1 MLMFACNGSCSG
13 FALRSPSRF
22 QFVKNAFHPLQF
34 VQFPDRIGCAR
45 PRSNMVHCVAYKLHM
60 LQRHSEGSEETSSP
74 VTVGETTD
82 VVHVGIGLI
91 GLVGQNEGRTA
102 LVCPGCCANS
112 PLFLVISVGVND
124 EWNSS
129 SHRLMKMVAAVK
141 VGHHTQ
147 HIDLAK
153 ACPNRSV
160 SGKEDG
166 FFWPIAIQIFFHNG
180 RPNQHHI
187 LCFLKLMHQRS
198 QRLPSPIGRPAQGLS
213 MGVLIA
219 CFSQTFGAVDI
230 GGVSPTVVR
239 PHLVLNRDQGC
250 IAEGSHDALGAGQG
264 QESDPEVELH
274 NPWPSPPTMPVP
286 QTPPPLA
293 DEVTLARYPFLPQA
307 SDWIRNMAVRHGIDL
322 NELLEGPWMEQARQ
336 RARIRLIDSVQSK
349 EGVQVVGGDIHTE
362 EGRLIEAFSFYYAR
376 LVMCASED
384 ERLIARW
391 AQAEAARAEQLLIQ
405 DAANLPSVARTY
417 LTEVEETTGR
427 AASSSA
433 TSGMNM
439 RQLRQTSFSEWR
451 VGLADFIEICPKITG
466 SRWRLPNVD
475 VEKGWVKLHGE
486 RQYASSA
493 KLARLL
499 RERIKAGIEAEALE
513 KMAEVT
519 TDLAVRLAEPVG
531 MVRNLMANKAS
542 EAIAL
547 VGAEESDWPP
557 CMQKIIADLAGGVN
571 VNHFGRLFLAS
582 MSATLALPEESCVN
596 FFRGAPDFSE
606 ATTSYQVQHVY
617 QHEYTPA
624 GCGKLKVN
632 HNCPVLPGDNR
643 TCDQPWMDH
652 PLKYIRATQRWKRLT
667 DRSDAPSSTPKSEE
681 KEATSTDEA

>member
-1 MLMFACNGSCSG
+1 
-13 FALRSPSRF
+13 
-22 QFVKNAFHPLQF
+22 
-34 VQFPDRIGCAR
+34 
-45 PRSNMVHCVAYKLHM
+45 
-60 LQRHSEGSEETSSP
+60 
-74 VTVGETTD
+74 
-82 VVHVGIGLI
+82 
-91 GLVGQNEGRTA
+91 
-102 LVCPGCCANS
+102 
-112 PLFLVISVGVND
+112 
-124 EWNSS
+124 
-129 SHRLMKMVAAVK
+129 
-141 VGHHTQ
+141 
-147 HIDLAK
+147 
-153 ACPNRSV
+153 
-160 SGKEDG
+160 
-166 FFWPIAIQIFFHNG
+166 
-180 RPNQHHI
+180 
-187 LCFLKLMHQRS
+187 
-198 QRLPSPIGRPAQGLS
+198 
-213 MGVLIA
+213 
-219 CFSQTFGAVDI
+219 
-230 GGVSPTVVR
+230 
-239 PHLVLNRDQGC
+239 
-250 IAEGSHDALGAGQG
+250 
-264 QESDPEVELH
+264 
-274 NPWPSPPTMPVP
+274 MPVP
-286 QTPPPLA
+286 TTPPPLA

-307 SDWIRNMAVRHGIDL
+307 SDWIRTMAVRHSIDL
-322 NELLEGPWMEQARQ
+322 NELLEGAWMEQARQ

-405 DAANLPSVARTY
+405 DTSNLPAVAKTY
-417 LTEVEETTGR
+417 LTEVEQTSTTSPTR
-427 AASSSA
+427 SA
-433 TSGMNM
+433 PSGMGM
-439 RQLRQTSFSEWR
+439 HQLRQRPSDEWR

-466 SRWRLPNVD
+466 HRWRLPNVD
-475 VEKGWVKLHGE
+475 IERGWVKLHGE

-499 RERIKAGIEAEALE
+499 RERIKAAIQAETLE

-531 MVRNLMANKAS
+531 MVRNLMANKTS

-582 MSATLALPEESCVN
+582 ISATLALPQESCVG

-606 ATTSYQVQHVY
+606 STTTYQVQHVY

-643 TCDQPWMDH
+643 TCDQSWMDH

-667 DRSDAPSSTPKSEE
+667 ERPATNEPTDTEQPPKS
-681 KEATSTDEA
+681 DH

>member
-1 MLMFACNGSCSG
+1 
-13 FALRSPSRF
+13 
-22 QFVKNAFHPLQF
+22 
-34 VQFPDRIGCAR
+34 
-45 PRSNMVHCVAYKLHM
+45 
-60 LQRHSEGSEETSSP
+60 
-74 VTVGETTD
+74 
-82 VVHVGIGLI
+82 
-91 GLVGQNEGRTA
+91 
-102 LVCPGCCANS
+102 
-112 PLFLVISVGVND
+112 
-124 EWNSS
+124 
-129 SHRLMKMVAAVK
+129 
-141 VGHHTQ
+141 
-147 HIDLAK
+147 
-153 ACPNRSV
+153 
-160 SGKEDG
+160 
-166 FFWPIAIQIFFHNG
+166 
-180 RPNQHHI
+180 
-187 LCFLKLMHQRS
+187 
-198 QRLPSPIGRPAQGLS
+198 
-213 MGVLIA
+213 
-219 CFSQTFGAVDI
+219 
-230 GGVSPTVVR
+230 
-239 PHLVLNRDQGC
+239 
-250 IAEGSHDALGAGQG
+250 
-264 QESDPEVELH
+264 
-274 NPWPSPPTMPVP
+274 MPVP
-286 QTPPPLA
+286 ATPPSLA

-307 SDWIRNMAVRHGIDL
+307 SDWIRTMAVHHGIDL
-322 NELLEGPWMEQARQ
+322 KELLEGPWMEQARQ

-405 DAANLPSVARTY
+405 DTANLPLVARTY
-417 LTEVEETTGR
+417 LTQVEQTR
-427 AASSSA
+427 NQSPAAAVSSA
-433 TSGMNM
+433 MTM
-439 RQLRQTSFSEWR
+439 RQLRQTSSSEWR

-466 SRWRLPNVD
+466 TRWRLPNVD

-557 CMQKIIADLAGGVN
+557 CMQKVIADLAGGVN

-582 MSATLALPEESCVN
+582 MSATLALPQESCVG

-667 DRSDAPSSTPKSEE
+667 DRSESNLASSSG
-681 KEATSTDEA
+681 EAETTNSAD

>member
-1 MLMFACNGSCSG
+1 
-13 FALRSPSRF
+13 
-22 QFVKNAFHPLQF
+22 
-34 VQFPDRIGCAR
+34 
-45 PRSNMVHCVAYKLHM
+45 
-60 LQRHSEGSEETSSP
+60 
-74 VTVGETTD
+74 
-82 VVHVGIGLI
+82 
-91 GLVGQNEGRTA
+91 
-102 LVCPGCCANS
+102 
-112 PLFLVISVGVND
+112 
-124 EWNSS
+124 
-129 SHRLMKMVAAVK
+129 
-141 VGHHTQ
+141 
-147 HIDLAK
+147 
-153 ACPNRSV
+153 
-160 SGKEDG
+160 
-166 FFWPIAIQIFFHNG
+166 
-180 RPNQHHI
+180 
-187 LCFLKLMHQRS
+187 
-198 QRLPSPIGRPAQGLS
+198 
-213 MGVLIA
+213 
-219 CFSQTFGAVDI
+219 
-230 GGVSPTVVR
+230 
-239 PHLVLNRDQGC
+239 
-250 IAEGSHDALGAGQG
+250 
-264 QESDPEVELH
+264 
-274 NPWPSPPTMPVP
+274 MPVP
-286 QTPPPLA
+286 TSPPSIA

-307 SDWIRNMAVRHGIDL
+307 SDWIRNMAVRHSIDL
-322 NELLEGPWMEQARQ
+322 NELLDGPWMEQARQ

-405 DAANLPSVARTY
+405 DANNLPAVANTY
-417 LTEVEETTGR
+417 LSQVESMSG
-427 AASSSA
+427 SSISSPA
-433 TSGMNM
+433 MAGMSM
-439 RQLRQTSFSEWR
+439 HQLRQSPSNEWR
-451 VGLADFIEICPKITG
+451 VGLADFIEVCPKITG
-466 SRWRLPNVD
+466 NRWRLPNVD
-475 VEKGWVKLHGE
+475 IENGWVKLHNE

-582 MSATLALPEESCVN
+582 MSATLALPQESCVN

-643 TCDQPWMDH
+643 TCDQSWMDH

-667 DRSDAPSSTPKSEE
+667 ERPSPSEVSGNDAALDENGTNSEG
-681 KEATSTDEA
+681 